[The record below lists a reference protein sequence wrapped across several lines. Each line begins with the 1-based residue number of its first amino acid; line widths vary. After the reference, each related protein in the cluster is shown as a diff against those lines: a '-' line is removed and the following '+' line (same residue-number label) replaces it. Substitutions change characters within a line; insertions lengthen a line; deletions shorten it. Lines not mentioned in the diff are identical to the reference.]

1 MIQHMRKIIVC
12 FLCICLAC
20 IYGVAYADEETA
32 FLESSNGTIWFGE
45 SNGHVLHRDPFC
57 RNRSIH
63 VANPFIDNYEYKDSQ
78 AVWES
83 GEWMICTACHF
94 ELSEQ
99 PAEAFPKDVD
109 SIWDA
114 SLEEKAAILP
124 GVWTLPSER
133 SIASDNVLRV
143 VQEYAKTNPEL
154 SRYLD
159 AGVHQEIFVFHYDV
173 AGPHEM
179 EQRETYKALI
189 TTSQRETF
197 GVILVDALS
206 GDVYGARVVSYD
218 VFESIYDKTA
228 Q

>member
-1 MIQHMRKIIVC
+1 MIQHMRKTFVC
-12 FLCICLAC
+12 FLCVCLSC
-20 IYGVAYADEETA
+20 VFTVAYADGEPA
-32 FLESSNGTIWFGE
+32 FLESTNGTVWFSE
-45 SNGHVLHRDPFC
+45 SNGHSLHRDPFC
-57 RNRSIH
+57 RYRSIH
-63 VANPFIDNYEYKDSQ
+63 VANPFIDNYEYENNQ

-83 GEWMICTACHF
+83 GEWLICTACHF

-109 SIWDA
+109 SVWDA

-124 GVWTLPSER
+124 DVWTLPSEY
-133 SIASDNVLRV
+133 SISPDAVLQV
-143 VQEYAKTNPEL
+143 AQEYATTNPAL

-159 AGVHQEIFVFHYDV
+159 YGVHQEIFVFHYDV

-179 EQRETYKALI
+179 EQRETYKALV
-189 TTSQRETF
+189 TTSQRETL

-218 VFESIYDKTA
+218 DFESIYGKTA